1 MRAPVRTM
9 ASVALAAAF
18 LLAPVLPARAIE
30 DVVPP
35 HRHWSFQGFFGTF
48 DRAAAQ
54 RGFQV
59 YKEVCAACHQLRFIY
74 YRDLGALGFNDDEVK
89 ALAAGYEVTA
99 GPNDQGEMFKRP
111 GQPSDRFVTPFPND
125 QAARAANNGALP
137 VDLSMVVKAREHG
150 PDYVYALLTGYQDVP
165 KDAPKDFT
173 LQPGMN
179 YNAYF
184 PGHQIAMPP
193 PLSDGQVAYADGTK
207 ADVPQMARDV
217 VTFLS
222 WAAEPE
228 MEARKEMGVKVVLF
242 LIVLSG
248 LLYAVKRKVW
258 RDVH

>member
-1 MRAPVRTM
+1 MRPPARRS
-9 ASVALAAAF
+9 ARLAFAAVAILMFAA
-18 LLAPVLPARAIE
+18 PARAAE

-35 HRHWSFQGFFGTF
+35 HQHWEFQGFFGTY

-54 RGFQV
+54 RGYQV
-59 YKEVCAACHQLRFIY
+59 YKEVCAACHQMRFLY
-74 YRDLGALGFNDDEVK
+74 YRDLAALGFNEDEVK
-89 ALAAGYEVTA
+89 ALAAGYEVTD

-111 GQPSDRFVTPFPND
+111 GQPSDRFVAPFAND
-125 QAARAANNGALP
+125 NAARAANNGALP
-137 VDLSMVVKAREHG
+137 VDLSVVVKAREHG
-150 PDYVYALLTGYQDVP
+150 PDYIYALLTGY
-165 KDAPKDFT
+165 KDAPKDIA

-179 YNAYF
+179 YNAFF

-193 PLSDGQVAYADGTK
+193 PLNEDQVAYADGTK
-207 ADVPQMARDV
+207 ATVAQMARDV

-228 MEARKEMGVKVVLF
+228 MEARKAMGVKVVLF
-242 LIVLSG
+242 LIVLAG